1 MAVVTILFI
10 HIPDPD
16 QFEHVIR
23 NIFSPLSVESIQI
36 QLVKLSAFIEPGE
49 PVDTLGK
56 SRSPISSVSSKFSS
70 RLLGHRVWLCLIGS
84 SLMNLNLIAI
94 L

>member
-23 NIFSPLSVESIQI
+23 NSFSPLSVESIQI

-56 SRSPISSVSSKFSS
+56 SRSPISSVSKFSY

-84 SLMNLNLIAI
+84 SLMNLNLMAI